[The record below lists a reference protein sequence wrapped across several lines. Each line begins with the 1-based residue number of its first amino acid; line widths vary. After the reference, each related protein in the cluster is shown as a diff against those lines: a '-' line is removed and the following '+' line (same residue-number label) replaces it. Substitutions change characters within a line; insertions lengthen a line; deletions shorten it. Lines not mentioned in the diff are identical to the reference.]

1 MALNIGLYL
10 YSIDD
15 IEEINFDDVKDETT
29 VLLITGGKKLSP
41 NIYKKFLKLINTS
54 NLFADHLYEI

>member
-41 NIYKKFLKLINTS
+41 NIHKKFLKLINTS